1 MEGWELLEDFLSKIS
16 KDGRIGIAHMGL
28 YLCLVKIWMAKGC
41 QNPLVTFGSKVMPAA
56 KIGSTAT
63 YHKLIKELNDYGY
76 IKYQRSFSNV
86 EGSRFY
92 LI

>member
-1 MEGWELLEDFLSKIS
+1 MENWEPLENFLSKIL
-16 KDGRIGIAHMGL
+16 KDGRVGIAHIGL
-28 YLCLVKIWMAKGC
+28 YACLVAFWKAKGC
-41 QNPLVTFGSKVMPAA
+41 KNPLVTFGSKVMPAA